1 MALRLRVV
9 SDHRR
14 SLGDRGNI
22 VFGVG
27 GGTIGR
33 SADNDWVLPDPQRYV
48 SAHHARVSF
57 RQGSYFL
64 EDLSTNGAFANDGD
78 VAIGKLGPHKL
89 QNGDLLRF
97 GDYQVSVVLEAEAA
111 AEAVP
116 APQTDSVAVPTS
128 MNTFRTVGRAAQ
140 TDIGASL
147 DLDALLIPDPS
158 AAVIEAVPPRI
169 AAQAAPAPAAAE
181 ASTTSDSANQSGGFR
196 PVNAYGQA
204 VARIPRPQDRP
215 EDQAEP
221 DD

>member
-14 SLGDRGNI
+14 SLGDRGSI

-89 QNGDLLRF
+89 QNGDLIRF
-97 GDYQVSVVLEAEAA
+97 GDYQVSVVVEADGAPEAA
-111 AEAVP
+111 AA
-116 APQTDSVAVPTS
+116 APPTDSVAVPTS
-128 MNTFRTVGRAAQ
+128 INALRTVGRAAQ

-147 DLDALLIPDPS
+147 DLDALLIPDPAPE
-158 AAVIEAVPPRI
+158 AAPMRAV
-169 AAQAAPAPAAAE
+169 AQAPQSVLTESPSA
-181 ASTTSDSANQSGGFR
+181 SDSANQSGGFR
-196 PVNAYGQA
+196 PVNAYG
-204 VARIPRPQDRP
+204 
-215 EDQAEP
+215 
-221 DD
+221 